1 MESRRLAAVALA
13 VFGASSVAV
22 AGCGGDSTGGGSADA
37 RPVVVATA
45 PQVDGLLQSLA
56 GKGVRIE
63 TVVPAT
69 ADVHDL
75 ELRPSQVRALR
86 EADLVLRPGRE
97 NDAWAQEALDQI
109 DAEQVDVAEGL
120 PGTQRHWWMDP
131 TFAERAATR
140 MAKALDEVD
149 PEGAT
154 TRAAALKTLTGELA
168 TLDAET
174 RRCLATVP
182 AADRKIVTDHDAAG
196 AYAERYGLT
205 VVGTISPGSEPE
217 AAPSAKHIAEL
228 EDLMQRERVTAVFP
242 IAPHGSALA
251 ATVAKRGGAEL
262 GEPLWADALPGA
274 THEHEHEGEEH
285 TAAEAGETEAEHAA
299 HADEAA
305 HSGEHAEEAK
315 QEAAPTL
322 QSAARLNGEAVAEA
336 LGAKPSACGAFLG

>member
-299 HADEAA
+299 HADEAE
-305 HSGEHAEEAK
+305 HGGEHAEEAK